1 MNNNLVNVNQK
12 NADVI
17 IDLRYASKNNF
28 THQKIFKSNEC
39 LLHKTLHLNILCK
52 AIEISKN

>member
-28 THQKIFKSNEC
+28 TNQKLFKSVNVYSQNSFEY
-39 LLHKTLHLNILCK
+39 LCK
-52 AIEISKN
+52 AIDISRN